1 VIDYFQISAVGLHR
15 PTECV
20 LAHEVHST
28 ARAVWLGE
36 YTVDFQLSLENEGV
50 GSAYPDQPLA
60 AAANDSIGQ
69 VLQLLRAQRTG
80 AVLVCEGPKLVG
92 ILTERDALKLMARGA
107 DMTTTVREEMSK
119 EPATISTGAT
129 VGEAIR
135 VMAEGGYRHL
145 PIVDEAGRPSG
156 VVAVHGI
163 VHYLVDHFPET
174 VYNLPPDPKNS
185 TREREGA

>member
-1 VIDYFQISAVGLHR
+1 
-15 PTECV
+15 
-20 LAHEVHST
+20 
-28 ARAVWLGE
+28 
-36 YTVDFQLSLENEGV
+36 VDFQLSLASEDV

-60 AAANDSIGQ
+60 ASAGESVGQ

-80 AVLVCEGPKLVG
+80 AVLICEGPQLVG

-107 DMTTTVREEMSK
+107 DLKVPVRDVMSSPPK
-119 EPATISTGAT
+119 TIPAGAT

-145 PIVDEAGRPSG
+145 PIVDAAGHPKG

-174 VYNLPPDPKNS
+174 VYNLPPNPNDS

>member
-1 VIDYFQISAVGLHR
+1 M
-15 PTECV
+15 
-20 LAHEVHST
+20 
-28 ARAVWLGE
+28 
-36 YTVDFQLSLENEGV
+36 DFQLSLQSEGV

-60 AAANDSIGQ
+60 ATANESVGQ

-80 AVLVCEGPKLVG
+80 AVLICEGEKLVG
-92 ILTERDALKLMARGA
+92 ILTERDALKLMASGA
-107 DMTTTVREEMSK
+107 DLKLPVREVMSR
-119 EPATISTGAT
+119 EPTTILSTAT

-145 PIVDEAGRPSG
+145 PIVDGDGKPTG

-174 VYNLPPDPKNS
+174 VYNLPPDPKS
-185 TREREGA
+185 APRAREGA